1 MKICGSSVPYH
12 VRNAVPA
19 LPSGNTVPFLLRNQ
33 MQETPLRKEATVFC
47 QPAAVPRLSPL
58 LPAANETWNTGIHS
72 HANQKGISAQP
83 VFYYIKS

>member
-1 MKICGSSVPYH
+1 MEAPFHIMYAMPS
-12 VRNAVPA
+12 
-19 LPSGNTVPFLLRNQ
+19 LPCRSGNTVPFLLRNQ

-58 LPAANETWNTGIHS
+58 LPAANETWNTDIHS

-83 VFYYIKS
+83 VLYYIKY

>member
-12 VRNAVPA
+12 VRNTVPA

-33 MQETPLRKEATVFC
+33 MQAYISVRVATVFC

-58 LPAANETWNTGIHS
+58 LPAANETWNTDIHTNDD
-72 HANQKGISAQP
+72 HEGVAAQP
-83 VFYYIKS
+83 VLYYIKS

>member
-19 LPSGNTVPFLLRNQ
+19 LPSGNTVPFHLRNQ

-47 QPAAVPRLSPL
+47 LPADVPRLSPL

-72 HANQKGISAQP
+72 HANQKASPHSPFFIT
-83 VFYYIKS
+83 